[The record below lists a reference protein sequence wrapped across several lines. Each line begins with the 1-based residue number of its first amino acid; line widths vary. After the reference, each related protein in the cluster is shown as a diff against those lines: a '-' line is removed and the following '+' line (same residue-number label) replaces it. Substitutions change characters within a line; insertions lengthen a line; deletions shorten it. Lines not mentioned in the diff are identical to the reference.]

1 MTPSQIA
8 GKLNEQIET
17 VCRHLLPG
25 GRRKQFDWVA
35 GSVRGE
41 KGDSL
46 KVRING
52 EKVGV
57 WSDFATGETGGD
69 MLDLWCATRGCNLRT
84 AMAEASN
91 FLGLAMDGED
101 SRPRRE
107 YRKPPKPRCAR
118 LRETSVAM
126 AWLKARGFS
135 EQTIE
140 DYRLAETSEGEIVF
154 PYLRC
159 DGSFVNAKYRGVPK
173 RFRQENGA
181 EPCLFGWHVI
191 ESHYPNSRIVTVCE
205 GECFTGAAQV
215 LTERGWVAFSD
226 YAGGKVAQFESDGS
240 ISFVYPLARVRKI
253 FDGTLV
259 ESSSAQFYSLT
270 TPGHSMISIDQRKG
284 VQYKHTA
291 SDGPRSRAH
300 LIPRCGIA
308 DGPGID
314 LTDAQIALCIAV
326 SADATIDV
334 RKMGYAGGQARKL
347 AIAPRYARF
356 CFKKRRKIERMES
369 IIETLGMSAS
379 NSEIASGHRSICF
392 GLPDWVPGRMLPW
405 EWVEKASASQREF
418 ILSELIEWDG
428 NRVNGRTMTEYS
440 SKYVEN
446 AEWVQAMAHL
456 SGRCSSVVRRKNQFG
471 SWFKTTILN
480 GKSTSSWQT
489 VKTREIGYSGLVH
502 CVQVPSG
509 ALLVRQNEIVSISG
523 NCDCLALHQI
533 GIPALSVPNGGG
545 GGHKQDWIDADYDEL
560 QRFDV
565 VYLCLDN
572 DEPGR
577 QATDEIMR
585 RIGVERCRIVEIPYP
600 HKDANDWL
608 LAGMDRESF
617 LKQMAKARTRDPDDL
632 KPAGYF
638 RDKVLA
644 LFRNEDGDRPPV
656 GTACPWPSLYR
667 DMRFRDGEIT
677 LWAGYNGHGKSAIV
691 SNVMASSLRDGGTW
705 CVASMEMTGER
716 TLQRLIRQMFVLH
729 RPPESSIESVLAWLN
744 ERSWFFNVIGE
755 AKIDRMMRVFEY
767 AARRYQ
773 IKHFIV
779 DSLAK
784 CGLDEDDFNGQKR
797 CVERLCDFKYKHDV
811 HVHLIAHARKG
822 HSESDRPHKHDVK
835 GSGAITD
842 LVENVVM
849 VWRDK
854 DAEQQNRDRQSHIEE
869 HDFMS
874 TAEIAVEKQRNHQWE
889 GIVKLYYDTVSMRY
903 MEIAA
908 NPQPYIDN
916 LALEEIA

>member
-1 MTPSQIA
+1 MTPSQISA
-8 GKLNEQIET
+8 KLNEQIET

-35 GSVRGE
+35 GSVNGE
-41 KGDSL
+41 KGESL

-57 WSDFATGETGGD
+57 WSDFATGQSGGD
-69 MLDLWCATRGCNLRT
+69 MLDLWCAVRGVTLRV
-84 AMAEASN
+84 AMAEASS

-101 SRPRRE
+101 SRPKRE
-107 YRKPPKPRCAR
+107 WRKPPKPKCERV
-118 LRETSVAM
+118 RENSVAM
-126 AWLKARGFS
+126 AWLKARGFA

-140 DYRLAETSEGEIVF
+140 DYRLAETSEREIVF

-159 DGSFVNAKYRGVPK
+159 DGSFANAKYRGLPK
-173 RFRQENGA
+173 RFRQESGA

-191 ESHYPNSRIVTVCE
+191 ESHYPNSRSVTVVE

-215 LTERGWVAFSD
+215 LTDRGWVAFSE
-226 YAGGKVAQFESDGS
+226 YGGGKVAQCEPDGS
-240 ISFVYPLARVRKI
+240 ISFVYPLARVRKS
-253 FDGTLV
+253 FDGRLI

-270 TPGHSMISIDQRKG
+270 TPGHNLVSIDHRG
-284 VQYKHTA
+284 VRYKHTA
-291 SDGPRSRAH
+291 SDGPRNRAH

-314 LTDAQIALCIAV
+314 LTDAQIALCLAV
-326 SADATIDV
+326 SADAAIDV
-334 RKMGYAGGQARKL
+334 RKMAYAGGKPSL
-347 AIAPRYARF
+347 AMAPRYARF
-356 CFKKRRKIERMES
+356 GFKKRRKIERMES

-379 NSEIASGHRSICF
+379 NAEIGSGHRSICF

-405 EWVEKASASQREF
+405 EWVEKASARQREF

-440 SKYVEN
+440 SKFIEN

-456 SGRCSSVVRRKNQFG
+456 SGRCSTVVSRKNPFG

-480 GKSTSSWQT
+480 GKSTSSWQS
-489 VKTREIGYSGLVH
+489 VQTREIEYSGLVH

-509 ALLVRQNEIVSISG
+509 ALVVRQNGIVSISG
-523 NCDCLALHQI
+523 NCDCMALHQI

-565 VYLCLDN
+565 VYLCLDS

-585 RIGVERCRIVEIPYP
+585 RMGVERCRIVDLPHP
-600 HKDANDWL
+600 HKDANEWL
-608 LAGMDRESF
+608 MAGMTKEAFEKR
-617 LKQMAKARTRDPDDL
+617 LAKARTRDPDDL

-638 RDKVLA
+638 RDKVLR
-644 LFRNEDGDRPPV
+644 LFREEDSDQPPV
-656 GTACPWPSLYR
+656 GSACPWPSLHR
-667 DMRFRDGEIT
+667 SLRFRDGEIT
-677 LWAGYNGHGKSAIV
+677 LWAGYNGHGKSAII
-691 SNVMASSLRDGGTW
+691 SNVMARSLSDGGAW

-716 TLQRLIRQMFVLH
+716 TLQRLIRQILALH
-729 RPPESSIESVLAWLN
+729 RPTDERIEQSLAWLN
-744 ERSWFFNVIGE
+744 ERSWFFNVIGT
-755 AKIDRMMRVFEY
+755 AKIERMMRVFEY
-767 AARRYQ
+767 AARRYK
-773 IKHFIV
+773 IKNFIV
-779 DSLAK
+779 DSLSK

-797 CVERLCDFKYKHDV
+797 CVEQLCDFKHKHDV
-811 HVHLIAHARKG
+811 HVHLLAHSRKSQ
-822 HSESDRPHKHDVK
+822 SEADRPHKHDVK

-854 DAEQQNRDRQSHIEE
+854 GAERQNAERQAQIGESE
-869 HDFMS
+869 FLP
-874 TAEIAVEKQRNHQWE
+874 TAEIAIEKQRNHQYE
-889 GIVKLYYDTVSMRY
+889 GVVPLYYDTVSMRY
-903 MEIAA
+903 LERPENAM
-908 NPQPYIDN
+908 PYVTESTM
-916 LALEEIA
+916 AEVA